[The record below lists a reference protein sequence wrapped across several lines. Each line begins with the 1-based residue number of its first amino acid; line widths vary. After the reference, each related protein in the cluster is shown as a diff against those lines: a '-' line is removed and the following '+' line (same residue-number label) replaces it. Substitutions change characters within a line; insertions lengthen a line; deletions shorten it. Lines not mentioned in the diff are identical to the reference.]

1 MKKKLFSCIVGGII
15 LLLTAC
21 GTTTA
26 ISDSASDI
34 GTEEVIETVTEED
47 NTQELLQEENQ
58 EQTQEQIQEQTV
70 ETEEDSFSEMQVHFI
85 DVGQGDATLILCDG
99 QSMLIDA
106 GDDSKGTTVWNYLR
120 KQGVTKLDYLVLTH
134 TDADHIGGADVIV
147 TKLETDTVFMGDFPK
162 DNKVYGGLINALD
175 NKSLTWS
182 TPNVGNTYTLGTAT
196 FTILA
201 PNRKY
206 SDPNNSSIAL
216 LIQNGENK
224 FLFTG
229 DAEEEAEI
237 DMLANGL
244 EMDCD
249 VLQVGHHGSRTSSTS
264 DFLDAVTPEFAI
276 ISCEEGNSYGHP
288 HAETLNKFRSMGV
301 KVYRTDE
308 QGSIVAVSDGKE
320 ITWNCAPSD
329 SWQAGESR
337 ESSSIVPVITEPV
350 IEMPAATESVV
361 EPPAATEPVI
371 ETPVVSEP
379 SSGGMVWKSATG
391 KKYHSIN
398 NCGNMNP
405 DKAQQITKEE
415 AERMGLTPC
424 SKCF

>member
-1 MKKKLFSCIVGGII
+1 
-15 LLLTAC
+15 
-21 GTTTA
+21 
-26 ISDSASDI
+26 
-34 GTEEVIETVTEED
+34 
-47 NTQELLQEENQ
+47 
-58 EQTQEQIQEQTV
+58 
-70 ETEEDSFSEMQVHFI
+70 
-85 DVGQGDATLILCDG
+85 
-99 QSMLIDA
+99 
-106 GDDSKGTTVWNYLR
+106 
-120 KQGVTKLDYLVLTH
+120 
-134 TDADHIGGADVIV
+134 
-147 TKLETDTVFMGDFPK
+147 MGDFPK